1 MERRDGTTF
10 DCNIP
15 NFSLES
21 TTDSDPPHGFVVG
34 NWIAVITNYLSFQRQ
49 NIHVDTHKIICTNNY
64 DRDPCQLEVVLL
76 QEEWKLYIGK
86 LSLY

>member
-34 NWIAVITNYLSFQRQ
+34 NWTAVITELF
-49 NIHVDTHKIICTNNY
+49 
-64 DRDPCQLEVVLL
+64 
-76 QEEWKLYIGK
+76 K
-86 LSLY
+86 LSKTKYTCWHTQDNMYQQSW